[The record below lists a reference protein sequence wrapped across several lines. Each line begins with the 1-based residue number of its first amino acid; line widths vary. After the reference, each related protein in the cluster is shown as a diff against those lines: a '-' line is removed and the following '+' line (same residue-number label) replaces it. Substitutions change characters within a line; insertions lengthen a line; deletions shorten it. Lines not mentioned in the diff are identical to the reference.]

1 MHCACRFCV
10 SRKGGTGGGGWGN
23 LHGGV
28 HMAAAGL
35 AVKRPWLTVGKPFL
49 ILAVGMCLEKAILT
63 L

>member
-23 LHGGV
+23 PHDGV
-28 HMAAAGL
+28 MAAAGL
-35 AVKRPWLTVGKPFL
+35 AVKRPWLTLGEPIR
-49 ILAVGMCLEKAILT
+49 ILAVRMCLKKAIT